1 MASRLGQQEESRDIL
16 SDHAYPLTN
25 KDSTADILEVVE
37 SFVSDNYSRD
47 VGIIMMRDNSD
58 RQFLRVSSKQ
68 PDRFLVDNSDRQF
81 LRVSS
86 KQPDRF
92 LVDDSVLHL
101 NIRVSEDKKLS
112 CELLGHNR
120 QLYNQTE
127 LDRERLVD
135 VGLIIEDLA
144 RDRYKSCEGLAL
156 DHAQMDKYFDQLNN
170 TDLGHLLIEKY
181 DNNIVY
187 RSKSCGFIIDRE
199 ESVEGGNGVCS
210 NNCPECVILASC
222 LLDTLDIK
230 PGHKVSHGKK
240 KRGRPK
246 GSRTKHS
253 IENVNELKKTVKIEE
268 SIKRGEV
275 KVEVEGEECDNFE
288 DDSEDYSPELMKKPK
303 IQSPITKSA
312 KHFCPHDSC
321 SLVFVSLQQMKSHLE
336 SHEFVNCGRA
346 AVMCSSPRCS
356 AVFHSDEELLDHL
369 PSHSEKKHSCSI
381 CSKSFGT
388 KQDLKIHSR
397 THSGDKPFSCEIC
410 SKEFARNAALRI
422 HKISVHSDVK
432 AYLCADCGAAFKANS
447 ALIDHR
453 KRVHLQI
460 KPHKCDYC
468 GKEFFSK
475 KDFGEHVRTHTGEKP
490 YQCQLCGKCFGR
502 GYHLS
507 RHKEG
512 VHKTG
517 GGKAIKPPNSPCGE
531 LTIDSVE
538 IIQTKNIKKIK
549 NSSTS
554 EIQSSHLDVKPLVT
568 FEEKFPEIKLYE
580 RLPLDLV
587 QRNSSLSLEAVQ
599 IVDEDTFHRDSPSPI
614 GETLEI
620 HEGNRDTSAASH
632 DTNEM
637 FSYTIT
643 NPTYIVGNI
652 YRSNL
657 GTTQTSSENKT

>member
-397 THSGDKPFSCEIC
+397 THSGEKPYQCILCDKQFAIAQQLRVHQAVHTGEKNHLCSIC
-410 SKEFARNAALRI
+410 GKSFY
-422 HKISVHSDVK
+422 SQST
-432 AYLCADCGAAFKANS
+432 
-447 ALIDHR
+447 LIDHR
-453 KRVHLQI
+453 KRKHLNI
-460 KPHKCDYC
+460 FPHKCLQC
-468 GKEFFSK
+468 QKSFFTK
-475 KDFGEHVRTHTGEKP
+475 QELTAHLRTHTGEKP
-490 YQCQLCGKCFGR
+490 FKCEICLKLFAR
-502 GYHLS
+502 VYHLK
-507 RHKEG
+507 RHKET
-512 VHKTG
+512 VHSGQKMLDQSEIVETETHLEITEDG
-517 GGKAIKPPNSPCGE
+517 
-531 LTIDSVE
+531 E
-538 IIQTKNIKKIK
+538 IIN
-549 NSSTS
+549 TS
-554 EIQSSHLDVKPLVT
+554 DIECSVFVRK
-568 FEEKFPEIKLYE
+568 
-580 RLPLDLV
+580 
-587 QRNSSLSLEAVQ
+587 
-599 IVDEDTFHRDSPSPI
+599 
-614 GETLEI
+614 
-620 HEGNRDTSAASH
+620 
-632 DTNEM
+632 
-637 FSYTIT
+637 
-643 NPTYIVGNI
+643 
-652 YRSNL
+652 
-657 GTTQTSSENKT
+657 